1 MRFLPIFPVVLTAAV
16 LLACHP
22 GVKADWKATEQGFVD
37 TETGLS
43 WLALRETRDRT
54 YADVSQDAGL
64 AAAGWRIATLDEV
77 RDLLDRW
84 LPGAENRQ
92 RQDAAGYARAV
103 ELLERMGYYH
113 FNPASGNN
121 NVYGMVAADDRLPP
135 VVTIWYRAEK
145 NDTRYGWFSD
155 RYGHVD
161 RQYRDISVG
170 VFMVRKAADAP

>member
-1 MRFLPIFPVVLTAAV
+1 MRLIPIFFVALTAAV

-22 GVKADWKATEQGFVD
+22 GVKADWQPTEQGFVD

-43 WLALRETRDRT
+43 WLALRETRDRS
-54 YADVSQDAGL
+54 YADVSQDATL
-64 AAAGWRIATLDEV
+64 AAAGWRIATLEEV
-77 RDLLDRW
+77 CQLLNRW
-84 LPGAENRQ
+84 LPGAENQ
-92 RQDAAGYARAV
+92 EQQDAAGYARAV
-103 ELLERMGYYH
+103 DLLERMGYYH

-121 NVYGMVAADDRLPP
+121 NVYGMLAAGDKTPTVA
-135 VVTIWYRAEK
+135 TIWYRVEK
-145 NDTRYGWFSD
+145 GETRYGWFSA